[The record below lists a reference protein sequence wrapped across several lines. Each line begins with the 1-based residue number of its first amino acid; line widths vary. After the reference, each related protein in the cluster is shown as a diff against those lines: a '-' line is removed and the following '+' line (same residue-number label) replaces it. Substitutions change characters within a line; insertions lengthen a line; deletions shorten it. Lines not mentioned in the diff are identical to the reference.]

1 MSFRSGLL
9 IIIKLKLHCRLE
21 CIALPRN
28 FKNPCM
34 PYFRFLQIER
44 LALICAHVVQGA
56 NTSTTNNSLSGLV
69 ANVSRGT
76 GRGTWQ
82 PRLIFPGI
90 LIITT
95 TKSTSLLIQ
104 LLIHFVVQLSIF
116 SLVADVYIVW

>member
-1 MSFRSGLL
+1 MITAAKTAGCGHL
-9 IIIKLKLHCRLE
+9 IEFPQWFIDYNKVKVTLQIGVHRTSEKLQE
-21 CIALPRN
+21 
-28 FKNPCM
+28 PCM
-34 PYFRFLQIER
+34 PYFRFLQMEL

-104 LLIHFVVQLSIF
+104 LLIHFVV
-116 SLVADVYIVW
+116 